1 MIQVKVNNKMVSI
14 PKKEVERLQNKL
26 HLTEN
31 EAIDLYLTDNDYK
44 TNEIV
49 QELTQKAKENKSIV
63 HNAKSE
69 KERKKRTVEPKKNP
83 VKEEIIHNI
92 FNYLKNSCGIDNILI
107 TNSSKLI
114 EFSYQNKNFKLDLIE
129 KREKKDKK

>member
-83 VKEEIIHNI
+83 IKEEIIQNI